1 MNTINLSSVV
11 NGFIN
16 RYSEFK
22 GQLFGYDISEHFL
35 SNWNK
40 NAENFGSM
48 FDSAVSK
55 AKTFLDRSDLTPTRG
70 ISVIAAN
77 EPDKVRDIFSMLF
90 QDDEGNLVS
99 RQTRIEI
106 FQYETR
112 KLLDK
117 YAAGQ
122 WRYIQDMYTVFCYF
136 MLYDPSENYLYSPES
151 ARRFMNFTEYNDD
164 FKSGSDFDLVKYY
177 KMCDEVSDFII
188 GFEPFVVFNKKKLYG
203 VASDKAG
210 NHFIVSNLVNFSD
223 EYNLYN
229 PSKSNHVVRDK
240 SAEDEK
246 AKHMSD
252 LLGQRDK
259 IRKSLDA
266 FSEQFSALNGINITG
281 SEVTHRIFGTGKVV
295 YQSRNSITVS
305 FPSGDKRF
313 VMPDVFTD
321 KFLGISDPNT
331 FSDLLLLKSVIH
343 NIHSSTSALIYTEN
357 ELLKYI

>member
-35 SNWNK
+35 RRWNM
-40 NAENFGSM
+40 NAENFGNM
-48 FDSAVSK
+48 FDGAISK
-55 AKTFLDRSDLTPTRG
+55 AKKFLDSSDLTPTRG

-106 FQYETR
+106 FQYETG

-122 WRYIQDMYTVFCYF
+122 WRYIQDIHTVFCYL

-151 ARRFMNFTEYNDD
+151 ARRFMNFIEFNDN
-164 FKSGSDFDLVKYY
+164 FGTGSDFDLVKYY
-177 KMCDEVSDFII
+177 KICDEISDFII
-188 GFEPFVVFNKKKLYG
+188 GFEPFVDFNKKKLNG
-203 VASDKAG
+203 MASDKAG
-210 NHFIVSNLVNFSD
+210 NHFIVSDLVNFTD
-223 EYNLYN
+223 KYNLFN
-229 PSKSNHVVRDK
+229 PPKNNHAVRDK

-246 AKHMSD
+246 SKRLSD
-252 LLGQRDK
+252 LLGQRDN
-259 IRKSLDA
+259 IRKSLDIL
-266 FSEQFSALNGINITG
+266 SEQYAKLNGIKITG

-295 YQSRNSITVS
+295 YQNRDSITVN
-305 FPSGDKRF
+305 FPSGNKRF
-313 VMPDVFTD
+313 VMPDVFAD
-321 KFLGISDPNT
+321 KFLGISDPGT
-331 FSDLLLLKSVIH
+331 FSDLLMLKSVIY
-343 NIHSSTSALIYTEN
+343 NIHKSTSALISTEN